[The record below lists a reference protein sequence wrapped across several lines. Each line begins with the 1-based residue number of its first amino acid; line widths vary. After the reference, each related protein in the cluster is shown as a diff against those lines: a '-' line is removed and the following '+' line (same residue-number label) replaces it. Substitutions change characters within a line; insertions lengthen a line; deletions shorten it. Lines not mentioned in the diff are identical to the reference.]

1 MAFARRAWPDALAAA
16 LIAAAVFAFFGHAFL
31 NYDSFYALVWG
42 DDLARGRLPQYDAPV
57 APTPHPLANLLG
69 IVLSPLGDHAEA
81 AFLAI
86 VVLAIGALAVGLFRL
101 GQELYSTAVGAL
113 AAVIVVTRVPLADF
127 GIRGYVDLP
136 AIALVVWAAVLE
148 ARSPRRGTPVLVLL
162 TLAGLLRPEI
172 WLLAGVYWLWCAPRL
187 DWRGRFWLLAL
198 AALAPA
204 LWGLSDWA
212 VTGDPLFSL
221 NGTTDLA
228 ADLGRRTGLGAVPEI
243 MPRRLGEIMRLEF
256 LIAAVIGFVLGL
268 WLLRRRTVL
277 AAALAVLNG
286 VAFLVLAVAELPL
299 LGRYLFLSAAMLS
312 LLAAVA
318 ALGWTALPRKT
329 RFRRRWM
336 ALGTLVLI
344 GFVAL
349 APWQADRLWDKR
361 TDIVA
366 RDGVMDDLHS
376 LATDPAVARAAAR
389 CRPLYVPNHRPVPE
403 LSLWAGAR
411 PKDVVAL
418 PVAPSPD
425 GLYIGPASAKAER
438 LSVLDPRDPK
448 PLGATVPP
456 PGEGP
461 ANFDRELARN
471 GSWVAYS
478 AGCSG

>member
-1 MAFARRAWPDALAAA
+1 MALPRRAWRDALAAVVV
-16 LIAAAVFAFFGHAFL
+16 AAAVFAFFGHAFL

-42 DDLARGRLPQYDAPV
+42 DDLAHGRLPQYDAPV
-57 APTPHPLANLLG
+57 APTPHPLANLVG
-69 IVLSPLGDHAEA
+69 ILLSPLGGHAETG
-81 AFLAI
+81 FL
-86 VVLAIGALAVGLFRL
+86 VVVLLAIGALAVGLFRL
-101 GQELYSTAVGAL
+101 GQELFSTAVGVL
-113 AAVIVVTRVPLADF
+113 AAVAVLTRVPIADF

-148 ARSPRRGTPVLVLL
+148 ARSPRRGVSVLVLL

-172 WLLAGVYWLWCAPRL
+172 WLLAGVYWLWCVPRF
-187 DWRGRFWLLAL
+187 DWRDCFWLLVL

-204 LWGLSDWA
+204 LWVLSDWA
-212 VTGDPLFSL
+212 ITGDPLFSL
-221 NGTTDLA
+221 NDTTDLA
-228 ADLGRRTGLGAVPEI
+228 ADLGRRTGLEAVPEV

-256 LIAAVIGFVLGL
+256 LIAAVIGSALAL
-268 WLLRRRTVL
+268 WLLRRRVVL
-277 AAALAVLNG
+277 PLALAVLNG

-329 RFRRRWM
+329 RFRKRWM

-344 GFVAL
+344 GFVVL
-349 APWQADRLWDKR
+349 APWQAERLWDKR

-376 LATDPAVARAAAR
+376 LATDPAVARAAGR

-403 LSLWAGAR
+403 LSLWTGAR

-425 GLYIGPASAKAER
+425 GLYIGPASADAER
-438 LSVLDPRDPK
+438 LSVLDPRDPR
-448 PLGATVPP
+448 PLGASVPP

-461 ANFDRELARN
+461 ANFEREIARN
-471 GSWVAYS
+471 ASWVAWS